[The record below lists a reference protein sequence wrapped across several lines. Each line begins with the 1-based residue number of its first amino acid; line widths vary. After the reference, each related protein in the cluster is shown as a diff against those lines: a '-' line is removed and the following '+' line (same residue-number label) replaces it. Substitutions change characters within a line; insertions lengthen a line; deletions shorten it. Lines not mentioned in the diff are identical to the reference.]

1 MAIKKITQKKQ
12 IVPLQKT
19 NQVKPQNPQARA
31 IYDQIM
37 RNQMANYA
45 AQGGGIGGLSPQE
58 AGITPEQ
65 LAKLN
70 SLQNQYGE
78 NYTQG
83 RLMGAPVGSIGG
95 MPTPPPGGG
104 LGGLTADEAN
114 ISPEQRKILESEM
127 TKMKADIAAREI
139 ERQNMMKAGAFAPIG
154 GTPDRPIYG
163 TIGGPVYADG
173 SPAPGAQS
181 LNQQDAENFKR
192 QFAQYAQL
200 LSGGIAQNNAM
211 NQDAATNFG
220 SMEPGQDATQ
230 PAKTSTARPQVPIP
244 GIGMQQTAPQKQQR
258 NILPQG
264 FQKFKYF

>member
-1 MAIKKITQKKQ
+1 
-12 IVPLQKT
+12 
-19 NQVKPQNPQARA
+19 
-31 IYDQIM
+31 
-37 RNQMANYA
+37 
-45 AQGGGIGGLSPQE
+45 
-58 AGITPEQ
+58 
-65 LAKLN
+65 
-70 SLQNQYGE
+70 
-78 NYTQG
+78 
-83 RLMGAPVGSIGG
+83 

-220 SMEPGQDATQ
+220 SMEPGQDTTQ